1 MFNIDEIPVA
11 DDLNV
16 AVDPE
21 TYQDVQ
27 PPMPFTRGAYGVR
40 IDPESCS
47 LVKYGE
53 QHEKAGELV
62 LQDGL
67 YPLLQIGM
75 IEVVEGVEAPRKLP
89 LYQTIRIKPRTRKG
103 FGGEADQLVSDLGEL
118 IRSGDATAKFSGW
131 KEGLAI
137 LQSLIAQ
144 GTVFYFKLD
153 WEAVDQKA
161 IREEVEELK
170 TASEDPR
177 DAETRKAIN
186 QVYKTYTRR
195 GQTKFKAPNGD
206 GYVPFMEGK
215 DGSRINARTVV
226 PMDGFISQAQLSKV
240 ALGPSLKA

>member
-1 MFNIDEIPVA
+1 MFNIDDIPVA
-11 DDLNV
+11 DDLSV

-21 TYQDVQ
+21 TYKDVQ
-27 PPMPFTRGAYGVR
+27 PPMPITRGAYGVR
-40 IDPESCS
+40 IDPDTCN
-47 LVKYGE
+47 LVRYGE
-53 QHEKAGELV
+53 NHDKAGELV

-67 YPLLQIGM
+67 YPLLQVGM
-75 IEVVEGVEAPRKLP
+75 LEVVEGVETARKLP
-89 LYQTIRIKPRTRKG
+89 LFQTIRIKPRLRKD
-103 FGGEADQLVSDLGEL
+103 FNGGEDQQVSDLGEL

-170 TASEDPR
+170 TSSEDPR

-195 GQTKFKAPNGD
+195 GQSKFKAANGD
-206 GYVPFMEGK
+206 GYVPFMDGK
-215 DGSRINARTVV
+215 DGSRIAARTVV

-240 ALGPSLKA
+240 NLGPSLKA